1 MSFLE
6 VFLNVIFPIVLIV
19 GVSAFAARKLKPNPR
34 TLSSVTLYL
43 FTPLLVL
50 DGMANSDLRPGEVG
64 EMAAIVIVLAVILTV
79 IGLALSRLL
88 KFDQKLESAFLLT
101 ILLMNAANYG
111 LPLNNFAFGE
121 TGYQRAMVYYVM
133 STVVANTFG
142 VFLASRGSTSIREAA
157 LNVLRVPLLYG
168 LVFGLVLN
176 FTDTALPLPLQ
187 RVVSLMGDA
196 AVPTMMVLLGMNLT
210 NANLKGHIGPIA
222 LATGIKLVLAPLIAV
237 GLTAIFGMSG
247 INRQVAIL
255 QSGMPTAIISGVLAT
270 EFGSDAEFTTAVI
283 LVSTVA
289 SVLTLSVLLVL
300 VG

>member
-187 RVVSLMGDA
+187 LVVSLMGDA

-247 INRQVAIL
+247 INQQVAIL

>member
-1 MSFLE
+1 MRTH
-6 VFLNVIFPIVLIV
+6 NLI
-19 GVSAFAARKLKPNPR
+19 P
-34 TLSSVTLYL
+34 TL
-43 FTPLLVL
+43 
-50 DGMANSDLRPGEVG
+50 
-64 EMAAIVIVLAVILTV
+64 
-79 IGLALSRLL
+79 
-88 KFDQKLESAFLLT
+88 LLT

-187 RVVSLMGDA
+187 LVVSLMGDA

-247 INRQVAIL
+247 INQQVAIL